1 VSTHPAKRI
10 RQRPATLRRPGS
22 RTRFAPLFGSRK
34 GTVLSLTQR
43 IPRVLLPSGTLA
55 VFLAL
60 YFLEGGLLCS
70 AQVGSTKYHT
80 GQSPDTAVKAAYLA
94 YLRAWK
100 DKDYTALNQLLSDDY
115 QAVNFQGIVSTKA
128 NELATAKE
136 DRTYTLKGD
145 VMSVVVFGD
154 TAVSSGLI
162 ESRWKDEHGSPQG
175 STFRFLA
182 ILRKQQSDWKLV
194 ATQSTKFGQPATPA
208 KN

>member
-1 VSTHPAKRI
+1 M
-10 RQRPATLRRPGS
+10 
-22 RTRFAPLFGSRK
+22 
-34 GTVLSLTQR
+34 
-43 IPRVLLPSGTLA
+43 
-55 VFLAL
+55 FLAL
-60 YFLEGGLLCS
+60 FFLEGGLLCS
-70 AQVGSTKYHT
+70 AQVGSTQYHT
-80 GQSPDTAVKAAYLA
+80 GQSPDTAVKFAYLA

-115 QAVNFQGIVSTKA
+115 QAVNFQGIVSTKT

-136 DRTYTLKGD
+136 DSTYDTLQGY

-154 TAVSSGLI
+154 SAVASGLI
-162 ESRWKDEHGSPQG
+162 EARWKDEHGSLQG

-182 ILRKQQSDWKLV
+182 ILQKEQGDWKLV